1 VWISRSLLRPGSAD
15 CGQARPSFLKKRSKK
30 LLDVCTFASRPA
42 QPNGQKFFGS
52 FFQKRT
58 CFLSPY
64 SGSETMSTR
73 TYQKYLSYLSSE
85 GMLALYGSVTPIL
98 YHDLGHEP
106 E

>member
-1 VWISRSLLRPGSAD
+1 
-15 CGQARPSFLKKRSKK
+15 
-30 LLDVCTFASRPA
+30 
-42 QPNGQKFFGS
+42 
-52 FFQKRT
+52 
-58 CFLSPY
+58 
-64 SGSETMSTR
+64 MSTR